1 MRNNTNA
8 ACQFEAAYTDDC
20 GTMCAPNTLASTSL
34 PASGA
39 AGTLQNF
46 QGFGAVWGTN
56 AAGIHLPDGGAAD
69 VPPRLSRAA
78 TSIY

>member
-1 MRNNTNA
+1 M
-8 ACQFEAAYTDDC
+8 
-20 GTMCAPNTLASTSL
+20 

-39 AGTLQNF
+39 AGTLQNS

-56 AAGIHLPDGGAAD
+56 AAGNHLQDGGATA

-78 TSIY
+78 AFTYDSARMKRLRQIGADMVQDSKVTT